1 MVQNMS
7 LFVCPNCNH
16 ESHIFGHDGA
26 VKKAEEM
33 NIPLLG
39 QVPLHGDI
47 CELSDSGKPIVV
59 SKPDSPFS
67 AHYRSIASNIL
78 QKLELA

>member
-16 ESHIFGHDGA
+16 ESHIFGNDGA

-67 AHYRSIASNIL
+67 DHYRSIASSIL
-78 QKLELA
+78 QKLQLA